1 MPPLRE
7 LHRSK
12 DRLPLPHLKLQ
23 VEERKPEKIKSAP
36 HKSYY
41 KARRCKLDPG
51 FKAPSFTCSV
61 DVKPK

>member
-41 KARRCKLDPG
+41 KARRPASLTLASKRLV
-51 FKAPSFTCSV
+51 SHV
-61 DVKPK
+61 QLM